1 MTGLVIQLN
10 ILGMTGRRKAS
21 TPSQYR
27 KEFAERVKAA
37 RVLSTKTQGEIAD
50 ELGVKLN
57 TYQTWETRALL
68 PHQHIVPFCRATGTD
83 IFQLLTGIPFDL
95 GQALVSKRSRAA

>member
-10 ILGMTGRRKAS
+10 MLGMTGRRRPS

-37 RVLSTKTQGEIAD
+37 RVLSGKTQSQIAD

-68 PHQHIVPFCRATGTD
+68 PHQHILPFCRATETD
-83 IFQLLTGIPFDL
+83 VFMLLTGTPFDL
-95 GQALVSKRSRAA
+95 GQALGPRRVRAA

>member
-1 MTGLVIQLN
+1 MTGLVLQLN
-10 ILGMTGRRKAS
+10 MLGMTGRRKAS
-21 TPSQYR
+21 TPGQYR

-37 RVLSTKTQGEIAD
+37 RVLSTKTQAEIAD
-50 ELGVKLN
+50 DLGVKLN

-68 PHQHIVPFCRATGTD
+68 PHQHLIPFCRATGTD

-95 GQALVSKRSRAA
+95 GQALHSKRSRAA

>member
-1 MTGLVIQLN
+1 MTGLVVQLSM
-10 ILGMTGRRKAS
+10 LRMPGHRKAS

-37 RVLSTKTQGEIAD
+37 RITSGKTQQQIAD

-57 TYQTWETRALL
+57 TYQTWEGRTLM
-68 PHQHIVPFCRATGTD
+68 PHQHLISFCYATKTDAYFLMTGVPFN
-83 IFQLLTGIPFDL
+83 L
-95 GQALVSKRSRAA
+95 GQALPPQVRRRA

>member
-1 MTGLVIQLN
+1 MTGLVVQLSM
-10 ILGMTGRRKAS
+10 LGMSGRRKVS

-37 RVLSTKTQGEIAD
+37 RITSRRTQSQIAN

-57 TYQTWETRALL
+57 TYQTWEGRTLM
-68 PHQHIVPFCRATGTD
+68 PHQHLIPFCYLTRTD
-83 IFQLLTGIPFDL
+83 AYFLLTGVPFNL
-95 GQALVSKRSRAA
+95 GQALPPERVRLA